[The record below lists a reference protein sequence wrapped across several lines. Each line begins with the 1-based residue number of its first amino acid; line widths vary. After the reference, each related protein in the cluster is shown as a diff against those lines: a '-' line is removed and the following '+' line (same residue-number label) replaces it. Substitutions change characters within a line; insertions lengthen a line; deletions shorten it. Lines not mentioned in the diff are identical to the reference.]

1 VDYLCVEG
9 DECLSPI
16 DGVVQR
22 VGTAYS
28 DPKTELGSIHI
39 QGTGK
44 YWPYYIKILYARADV
59 PQGKAVTRGQHIG
72 VCQNVAKYYGAHVDM
87 GGGTMHNHLHM
98 ELKVLADSQLYVEVP
113 L

>member
-1 VDYLCVEG
+1 MEG

-28 DPKTELGSIHI
+28 DPAADLGSIHI
-39 QGTGK
+39 QGTGL
-44 YWPYYIKILYARADV
+44 YWPYYCKILYAGADV
-59 PQGKAVTRGQHIG
+59 SPGKAVTRGQHIG
-72 VCQNVAKYYGAHVDM
+72 FCQNVAKYHEAHVDE
-87 GGGTMHNHLHM
+87 GGGTMKNHLHL